1 MTLIAIVLVVAGT
14 FFLAVSAF
22 GLIRFPDFYTRAH
35 VVAKSE
41 SLGVAMIVLGVI
53 VHHRGGESTLKLIL
67 LVAFALVANPTA
79 IHALARAHRLQR
91 VPVEPDPDGEAAR
104 RGETGWVERIDPD
117 DGREPT
123 DPAVLAEL
131 DGDEI
136 DELAELAAD
145 HEESDSDREGGR

>member
-1 MTLIAIVLVVAGT
+1 MTVVAIVLIVAGT

-53 VHHRGGESTLKLIL
+53 VHHRGGESTLKLVL

-91 VPVEPDPDGEAAR
+91 IPVEPDPDGEAAR
-104 RGETGWVERIDPD
+104 RGETGWVETIDPD
-117 DGREPT
+117 DDRDPT
-123 DPAVLAEL
+123 DPAELAEMGGEEIEQLAEL
-131 DGDEI
+131 IDPDGED
-136 DELAELAAD
+136 DP
-145 HEESDSDREGGR
+145 S

>member
-1 MTLIAIVLVVAGT
+1 MTVIAIVLIVAGT

-53 VHHRGGESTLKLIL
+53 VHHRGGESTLKLLL

-104 RGETGWVERIDPD
+104 RGETGWVETIAPYD
-117 DGREPT
+117 DRDPT
-123 DPAVLAEL
+123 DPAELARL

-136 DELAELAAD
+136 ERLAEF
-145 HEESDSDREGGR
+145 SDLEGEDDSP